1 MSETPDSDYTD
12 VSIPDE
18 GLPEDLQTGGTTH
31 WPSRRPT
38 TPIDRISGDPHIAGL
53 ERDDDDNLVLP
64 DADASCRRGRQRRRP
79 PRCSRQRRVTGES

>member
-18 GLPEDLQTGGTTH
+18 GLPEDLQTGGDN
-31 WPSRRPT
+31 PLAEPPT
-38 TPIDRISGDPHIAGL
+38 DDADRQDLGDPHIAGL

-64 DADASCRRGRQRRRP
+64 DADADADASDDAHHGAP
-79 PRCSRQRRVTGES
+79 DSDE